1 MDAKTLS
8 TITAA
13 ELLPH
18 RGRMLLVEEI
28 IDITESFALTASIVA
43 REWPLTDDTGADP
56 LLLIELAAQTAGIC
70 NSWNDIVSKG
80 ETGSTRGWLVGVKQ
94 AELYTDLLPLHSRI
108 ITRSE
113 NIHKFDILREISSS
127 LELDG
132 RVIGRVTLQLI
143 KAEDDD

>member
-8 TITAA
+8 TITAE

-28 IDITESFALTASIVA
+28 IDITESFALTASTVA
-43 REWPLTDDTGADP
+43 SEWPLTDDTGADP
-56 LLLIELAAQTAGIC
+56 LLLIELAAQTAGVC

-80 ETGSTRGWLVGVKQ
+80 DAGGNKGWLVGVKQ
-94 AELYTDLLPLHSRI
+94 AELYIDRLPLNSRI

-113 NIHKFDILREISSS
+113 NSHKFDMLREISSVM
-127 LELDG
+127 ELDG
-132 RVIGRVTLQLI
+132 SVIGRVTLQLI